1 LLLLERHTVRPCLCS
16 ALELRL
22 AIPFHGGNTAS
33 NPVGDAK
40 SNQRFRRTEGVFR
53 GHKKPVC
60 FAVKRL
66 VWATDQALQRRRQDV
81 GTPWATNSCTRAS
94 PGTHEWYD
102 GTPHP
107 WEFKRVWHLE
117 PSLNDPDT
125 VCKPVMFVPYPK
137 CSEAIVRR
145 LYDTARSSSLPA
157 HRVAAI
163 SMAWVRASWGR
174 TVASGR
180 AFLISSVVGGVSS
193 MM

>member
-1 LLLLERHTVRPCLCS
+1 MTLETSLIDS
-16 ALELRL
+16 ALRNWRSNVDRAGKL
-22 AIPFHGGNTAS
+22 FGNLSQEQLLQEVAPGKIQVFKVH
-33 NPVGDAK
+33 PVGDAK

-60 FAVKRL
+60 LAVQRL

-81 GTPWATNSCTRAS
+81 GSPCATNSCTRAS

-102 GTPHP
+102 GTAHP

-117 PSLNDPDT
+117 PPLNDPDT

-163 SMAWVRASWGR
+163 SMAW
-174 TVASGR
+174 
-180 AFLISSVVGGVSS
+180 
-193 MM
+193 